1 MSKREDPPKNSW
13 AYQEIWQE
21 GYQQGLQEAA
31 QHRSLHLCSG
41 SVSC

>member
-1 MSKREDPPKNSW
+1 MTKREDPLKDSW

-21 GYQQGLQEAA
+21 GYQRGLQERNT
-31 QHRSLHLCSG
+31 RSLHLCTG